1 MGSYAPSPLASGE
14 FCPHPLKGSF
24 SKSLIKYLQLK
35 FINRLILL
43 PRHELS
49 IVTQIHKWGDL
60 PHPLKGSYSKTLI
73 KYLQLK
79 FINRLILL
87 PRHELSI
94 VTQIHKWGD
103 LPHPRWLAGS
113 FAPIP

>member
-1 MGSYAPSPLASGE
+1 MAVILFYQKKLPPSPEGGMNLLLKERFPPSPLASGE
-14 FCPHPLKGSF
+14 FC
-24 SKSLIKYLQLK
+24 
-35 FINRLILL
+35 
-43 PRHELS
+43 
-49 IVTQIHKWGDL
+49 

-94 VTQIHKWGD
+94 VTQMHKWGVM
-103 LPHPRWLAGS
+103 PHPRWLAGS